1 MVQSQDS
8 ISITWELV
16 RDAGSWAIPDLLI
29 KKSGLGTRYL
39 FTQVLQVILMH
50 AVSEEEHFLASGRRT
65 ELTRGTGPS
74 GRGWFSP
81 RLQGTQKA
89 WFRLEAEGMEKGVN

>member
-29 KKSGLGTRYL
+29 KRSGLGTRNL
-39 FTQVLQVILMH
+39 FAQVLQVILRH
-50 AVSEEEHFLASGRRT
+50 AESEEEHFLARGRRT
-65 ELTRGTGPS
+65 ELTKGTRPF
-74 GRGWFSP
+74 GRGWLSP
-81 RLQGTQKA
+81 RLQGTKMA
-89 WFRLEAEGMEKGVN
+89 WFRLETEGMEKGVN